1 MRRMTTIP
9 AMTLLIAVLASARG
23 GAPSTAAQL
32 TIPVAPSNLTATATS
47 TSSMYLAWTDNS
59 DNEEWFKIEQCQGL
73 GCTDFAVVG
82 YIYIGGTNATITN
95 LAKNKTYT
103 YRVRASNAA
112 GDSDYSNTAAATT
125 LR

>member
-1 MRRMTTIP
+1 MRRTTSFS
-9 AMTLLIAVLASARG
+9 AMTLLIAIMAATH
-23 GAPSTAAQL
+23 GAHTTAAQL
-32 TIPVAPSNLTATATS
+32 TIPAAPSNLTATATS
-47 TSSMYLAWTDNS
+47 TSSIWLEWTDNS
-59 DNEEWFKIEQCQGL
+59 DNEEWFKIEMCQGS

-82 YIYIGGTNATITN
+82 YIYAGGTNATVSN